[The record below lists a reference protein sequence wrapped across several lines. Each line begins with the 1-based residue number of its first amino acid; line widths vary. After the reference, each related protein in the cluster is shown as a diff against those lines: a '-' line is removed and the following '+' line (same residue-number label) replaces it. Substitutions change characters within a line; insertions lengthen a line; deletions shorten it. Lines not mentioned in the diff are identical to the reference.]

1 MENTSLSNSKQD
13 VRPMQTTQDFQALI
27 DQKIEGFCRKNG
39 DANILQPVNYI
50 LSLGGKR
57 VRPLLTLLAADL
69 FCDDIEDAVYPAIAM
84 EVFHNFTLMH
94 DDIMDNAPLRRGH
107 ATVHEKWNRDV
118 AILSGDAMLI
128 QAYQLI
134 IKTKPECLG
143 EVMRLF
149 NQTALEVCEGQQLD
163 MDFQARKNVTV
174 AEYIEM
180 IRLKTSVLLGGAM
193 KIGAT
198 IAGASSSDS
207 DAIYNFA
214 IDLGL
219 SFQLWDDYLDAFGD
233 SSKTGKQTG
242 GDILADKKTFLMIRA
257 WEKANSDQR
266 GVLEQCAQGSMEG
279 DQKVAITLELFKTLG
294 VDTELRTEVERYYSR
309 ALQHL
314 DSIQVERDRKVHIRQ
329 LALALHHRQF

>member
-1 MENTSLSNSKQD
+1 
-13 VRPMQTTQDFQALI
+13 MQTTQDFQALI

-84 EVFHNFTLMH
+84 EIFHNFTLMH

-163 MDFQARKNVTV
+163 MDFQVRKNVTV

-198 IAGASSSDS
+198 IAGAPTEDCH
-207 DAIYNFA
+207 AIYNFA

-257 WEKANSDQR
+257 REKANSNQLK
-266 GVLEQCAQGSMEG
+266 VLDACASGSISGEE
-279 DQKVAITLELFKTLG
+279 KINTTLDLLKLLGIDSELKA
-294 VDTELRTEVERYYSR
+294 EVELYYNR
-309 ALQHL
+309 ALHHL
-314 DSIQVERDRKVHIRQ
+314 AGIQVPDERKKSIRQ

>member
-1 MENTSLSNSKQD
+1 
-13 VRPMQTTQDFQALI
+13 MQTLENLQALI

-39 DANILQPVNYI
+39 DSNILQPVNYI

-69 FCDDIEDAVYPAIAM
+69 FSDNIEDAVYPAIAI

-94 DDIMDNAPLRRGH
+94 DDIMDNAPLRRGKS
-107 ATVHEKWNRDV
+107 TVHEKWNRDV

-134 IKTKPECLG
+134 IKTKSSAVAD
-143 EVMRLF
+143 VMRIF
-149 NQTALEVCEGQQLD
+149 NRTALEVCEGQQLD
-163 MDFQARKNVTV
+163 MDFQSRNDVTIE
-174 AEYIEM
+174 EYIEM

-193 KIGAT
+193 EIGAT
-198 IAGASSSDS
+198 IAEAEPNDRQ
-207 DAIYNFA
+207 ALYTFA

-233 SSKTGKQTG
+233 ASKTGKQIG

-257 WEKANSDQR
+257 MEKADANDRALMQQLQSENTAPEEKVNTIKEIYQR
-266 GVLEQCAQGSMEG
+266 
-279 DQKVAITLELFKTLG
+279 LG
-294 VDTELRTEVERYYSR
+294 VDEELKREVERYYMQ
-309 ALQHL
+309 ALSHL
-314 DSIQVERDRKVHIRQ
+314 DSIGVSEDRKTKIAG
-329 LALALHHRQF
+329 LAKALHTRQF

>member
-1 MENTSLSNSKQD
+1 M
-13 VRPMQTTQDFQALI
+13 RTTQDFQALI
-27 DQKIEGFCRKNG
+27 DKKIAGFCRKNG
-39 DANILQPVNYI
+39 DSSILQPVNYI
-50 LSLGGKR
+50 LNLGGKR
-57 VRPLLTLLAADL
+57 IRPLLTLLAADL
-69 FCDDIEDAVYPAIAM
+69 FSDDIEDAVYPAIAM
-84 EVFHNFTLMH
+84 EIFHNFTLMH

-143 EVMRLF
+143 EVMQLF

-163 MDFQARKNVTV
+163 MDFQSRQAVTV
-174 AEYIEM
+174 GEYIEM

-193 KIGAT
+193 KIGA
-198 IAGASSSDS
+198 IIGGASANDC
-207 DAIYNFA
+207 DAIYKFA
-214 IDLGL
+214 IDLGI

-233 SSKTGKQTG
+233 SSMTGKQTG

-257 WEKANSDQR
+257 REKANANQLALLDT
-266 GVLEQCAQGSMEG
+266 GVSGAMKG
-279 DQKVAITLELFKTLG
+279 DEKINLAIQLFRELG
-294 VDTELRTEVERYYSR
+294 VEVELKSEVERYYKR
-309 ALQHL
+309 AIQHL
-314 DSIQVERDRKVHIRQ
+314 DSIHVSDDRKMHIRQ